1 MRPGPRGSR
10 AGGVRAR
17 PPARAALLIAVVLC
31 ALLAALAAVS
41 EHRRSASYSEAV
53 ALAEAGDAARAYEI
67 LSGLGDY
74 RDAQERA
81 RALADR
87 DPALPYRRA
96 AKGDGVVFGSYEQD
110 GDPANGPEPIHWTV
124 VDRLEDRILVL
135 SAECL
140 EGRQYHHVPFED
152 ASWQD
157 SDLRAWMNGDFRE
170 TAFTPAERALI
181 VPADNANDPQ
191 SITGAGGGAP
201 TTDRVFAL
209 SETESAI
216 YLGDE
221 ASRDSLGVAAA
232 TDHAKGTGLPV
243 DENGSC
249 DWWLRSPGT
258 YGFAAQF
265 VDATGAP
272 SASGANV
279 DAVYGARPALWIR
292 TAAAGGA
299 Q

>member
-1 MRPGPRGSR
+1 MKSEQLPDGSVGTARYTHGHSAAVLSAHSRRG
-10 AGGVRAR
+10 
-17 PPARAALLIAVVLC
+17 AADSA
-31 ALLAALAAVS
+31 AYLLAHLSAGMDLLDVGCGPASITADLAERVAPGRV
-41 EHRRSASYSEAV
+41 V
-53 ALAEAGDAARAYEI
+53 ALDAASDALQAARAT
-67 LSGLGDY
+67 LSERGLSEQVELTCGDVM
-74 RDAQERA
+74 
-81 RALADR
+81 AL
-87 DPALPYRRA
+87 
-96 AKGDGVVFGSYEQD
+96 
-110 GDPANGPEPIHWTV
+110 
-124 VDRLEDRILVL
+124 
-135 SAECL
+135 
-140 EGRQYHHVPFED
+140 PFED

-157 SDLRAWMNGDFRE
+157 SDLRAWMNGDFHE

-272 SASGANV
+272 SVSGANV
-279 DAVYGARPALWIR
+279 DAVYGARPALWIS
-292 TAAAGGA
+292 TAGAGGG

>member
-1 MRPGPRGSR
+1 
-10 AGGVRAR
+10 
-17 PPARAALLIAVVLC
+17 
-31 ALLAALAAVS
+31 
-41 EHRRSASYSEAV
+41 
-53 ALAEAGDAARAYEI
+53 
-67 LSGLGDY
+67 
-74 RDAQERA
+74 
-81 RALADR
+81 
-87 DPALPYRRA
+87 
-96 AKGDGVVFGSYEQD
+96 
-110 GDPANGPEPIHWTV
+110 
-124 VDRLEDRILVL
+124 
-135 SAECL
+135 
-140 EGRQYHHVPFED
+140 
-152 ASWQD
+152 
-157 SDLRAWMNGDFRE
+157 MNGDFHE

-272 SASGANV
+272 SVSGANV

>member
-1 MRPGPRGSR
+1 MTP
-10 AGGVRAR
+10 VRSKTVVITAV
-17 PPARAALLIAVVLC
+17 LLVC
-31 ALLAALAAVS
+31 ALAVAAFTH
-41 EHRRSASYSEAV
+41 HRRSRYEEARR
-53 ALAEAGDAARAYEI
+53 LAEAGDTQGAYEVFTA
-67 LSGLGDY
+67 LGGY
-74 RDAQERA
+74 SDAAERA
-81 RALADR
+81 RGLVEE
-87 DPALPYRRA
+87 DPALPYRSVA
-96 AKGDGVVFGSYEQD
+96 PGDTVTFGSYEQD
-110 GDPANGPEPIHWTV
+110 GDPSNGPEPIRWTV

-152 ASWQD
+152 ASWQN
-157 SDLRAWMNGDFRE
+157 SDLRTWMNGDFRE
-170 TAFTPAERALI
+170 TAFTPAEGALI

-201 TTDRVFAL
+201 TTDHIFAL

-272 SASGANV
+272 SISGANV
-279 DAVYGARPALWIR
+279 DAVYGARPALWIS
-292 TAAAGGA
+292 TAGAGGA

>member
-1 MRPGPRGSR
+1 M
-10 AGGVRAR
+10 
-17 PPARAALLIAVVLC
+17 C
-31 ALLAALAAVS
+31 ALLAVLAVVS
-41 EHRRSASYSEAV
+41 QHRRSASYDEAI
-53 ALAEAGDAARAYEI
+53 ALAEAGNAERAYEI

-81 RALADR
+81 RSLVDR

-110 GDPANGPEPIHWTV
+110 GDPSNGPEPIRWTV

-152 ASWQD
+152 ASWQN

-170 TAFTPAERALI
+170 TAFTPAESALI

-201 TTDRVFAL
+201 TTDHIFAL
-209 SETESAI
+209 SETEGAI

-221 ASRDSLGVAAA
+221 ASRDSLGVAAT

-265 VDATGAP
+265 VDATGMP
-272 SASGANV
+272 SVSGANV
-279 DAVYGARPALWIR
+279 DAVYGARPALWIS
-292 TAAAGGA
+292 TGGAGGA